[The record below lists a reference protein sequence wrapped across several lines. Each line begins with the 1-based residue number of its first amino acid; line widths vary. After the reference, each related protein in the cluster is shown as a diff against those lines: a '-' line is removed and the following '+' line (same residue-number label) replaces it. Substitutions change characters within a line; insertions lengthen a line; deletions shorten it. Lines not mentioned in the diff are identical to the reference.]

1 MSDAAVPEVLNPVDN
16 VMLDE
21 YGNPI
26 GSLVVNMGPK
36 EAALHVPDDAMPA
49 AQDAAAEDVALELP
63 GVGPGEVAEFYPGYD
78 DAQRRDRAKRMFL
91 EGDYD
96 VARISAAVAVPE
108 RTVLMWVANNH
119 WAEARRREVLAKDEI
134 SRLDLAETRIRKRNA
149 VFHEQLDQAERIR
162 KKAIEGI
169 EADKVS
175 VKSGAEAWAAA
186 AKTEQTILGLSE
198 AGKVASADGKDDGDG
213 KGGGKVQNP
222 LVMVIQGGGLPPIRR
237 PQ

>member
-26 GSLVVNMGPK
+26 GQLVVNMGPK
-36 EAALHVPDDAMPA
+36 EAALHVPDDSMPV
-49 AQDAAAEDVALELP
+49 AQDAAAEDAALELP
-63 GVGPGEVAEFYPGYD
+63 GVAPAEIAEFYPGYD
-78 DAQRRDRAKRMFL
+78 DAQKRDKARRMFL
-91 EGDYD
+91 TGEYD
-96 VARISAAVAVPE
+96 VARISSAAAVPE
-108 RTVLMWVANNH
+108 RTVLMWVANHH

-162 KKAIEGI
+162 RKAVKGI
-169 EADKVS
+169 ESDEVS

-198 AGKVASADGKDDGDG
+198 AGKVASADGKDDGDDDNK
-213 KGGGKVQNP
+213 KGGKAP
-222 LVMVIQGGGLPPIRR
+222 LVMVFQGGGLPPIRR